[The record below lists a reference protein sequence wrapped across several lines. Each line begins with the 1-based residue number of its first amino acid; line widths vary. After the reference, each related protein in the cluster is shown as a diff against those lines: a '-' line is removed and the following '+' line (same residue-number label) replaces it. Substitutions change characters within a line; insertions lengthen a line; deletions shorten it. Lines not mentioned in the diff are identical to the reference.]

1 MAIRN
6 LNAGERGIYMYNKKF
21 MFVQRYDKGSSQS
34 GQHRLIARFLP
45 APLTQDFLVYLVHI
59 RPALTF
65 FLKHFQD
72 GFLQTQP
79 SQVKHDASHFFPF

>member
-65 FLKHFQD
+65 FFEAFSGWISAD
-72 GFLQTQP
+72 PT
-79 SQVKHDASHFFPF
+79 